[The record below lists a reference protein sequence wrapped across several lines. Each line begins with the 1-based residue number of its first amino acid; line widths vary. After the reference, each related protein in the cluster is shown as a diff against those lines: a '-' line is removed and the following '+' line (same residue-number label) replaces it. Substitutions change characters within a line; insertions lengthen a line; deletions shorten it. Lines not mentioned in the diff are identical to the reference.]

1 MYYKRFECIAS
12 ACEATCCAGWEIV
25 IDEESIDRYLNL
37 RTEFGNRLCNSI
49 DFREGIFHQDHEKR
63 CAFLNEENLCD
74 IYSEIGEDYL
84 CYTCKQYPRHI
95 EEFEDLNEVSLSIS
109 CPEVAKMILGLE
121 EKVTFYEDDIE
132 EEWEEYEDFDCL
144 FYELLYEVREVMF
157 EILQNRE
164 VSIQA
169 RITMTSQLATE
180 VQEKIDLYNIFEVED
195 IISKYEEENIKISK
209 TVNTCNKSKADDGDT
224 RFQYMKICIQDLYR
238 LEVLRDDW
246 RPYLDTVQTQ
256 LYADPDEYV
265 KEWEIFRREVNLEQE
280 KEQLMIYFIYSYLCG
295 AVYDGEMKVKYQL
308 AHTSTEI
315 VEELWFAKWKEQNH
329 TLTIEDKYRIVYR
342 YAREIEHSD
351 TNLETLEEIYTEET
365 YVR

>member
-1 MYYKRFECIAS
+1 MYYKRFECIAN

-25 IDEESIDRYLNL
+25 IDEESIDRYLNI

-49 DFREGIFHQDHEKR
+49 DFQEGVFHQDKEKR
-63 CAFLNEENLCD
+63 CAFLNQDNLCD

-121 EKVTFYEDDIE
+121 EKVTFYEEDIE
-132 EEWEEYEDFDCL
+132 EEVEEYEDFDCL

-164 VSIQA
+164 IL
-169 RITMTSQLATE
+169 MTERMKLAVRFAAE
-180 VQEKIDLYNIFEVED
+180 VQEKIDLYNIFEIED
-195 IISKYEEENIKISK
+195 VICKYEGENVTASTAIDTYQERKI
-209 TVNTCNKSKADDGDT
+209 DDASV
-224 RFQYMKICIQDLYR
+224 RFQHMRICIQDLYR

-246 RPYLDTVQTQ
+246 RPYLDAAQEE
-256 LYADPDEYV
+256 LYRNPDEYV
-265 KEWEIFRREVNLEQE
+265 KEWEIFRNEVNLEQE

-295 AVYDGEMKVKYQL
+295 AVYDGEMKVKYLL
-308 AHTSTEI
+308 AHTSTDI
-315 VEELWFAKWKEQNH
+315 VEELWFAKWKAQNH
-329 TLTIEDKYRIVYR
+329 ILTTEDKYRIVYN

-351 TNLETLEEIYTEET
+351 TNLETLEEIYTGEAYEK
-365 YVR
+365 